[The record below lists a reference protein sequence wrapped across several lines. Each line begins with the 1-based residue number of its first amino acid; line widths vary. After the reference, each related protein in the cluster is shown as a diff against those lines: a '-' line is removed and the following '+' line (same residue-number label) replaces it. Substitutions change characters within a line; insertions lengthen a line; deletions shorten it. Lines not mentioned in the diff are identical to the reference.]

1 MVSSKSC
8 LADPSSNPST
18 YMRTATCN
26 RIKSLPLIAQSS
38 LLGYLFLMVAVIVTV
53 SLLLL
58 LLLLFVSSLIVAI
71 AYRTDA
77 DASTTSGQIFLET
90 SFMPTTWTFG
100 VGMQTAESKDRANL
114 PPFSKIF
121 PLTQFCV
128 TGGGGFPQS
137 PIFLII
143 YIISILQYI
152 HIYHIHYIHI
162 SPPFSKKHHF
172 IISASYIQHQKK

>member
-58 LLLLFVSSLIVAI
+58 LLLLLFVSSLIVAI

-77 DASTTSGQIFLET
+77 DPSTSSRQIFQET
-90 SFMPTTWTFG
+90 SFMPIAWRIALGMKVAGEQKVMPSTW
-100 VGMQTAESKDRANL
+100 
-114 PPFSKIF
+114 KI
-121 PLTQFCV
+121 P
-128 TGGGGFPQS
+128 
-137 PIFLII
+137 
-143 YIISILQYI
+143 
-152 HIYHIHYIHI
+152 
-162 SPPFSKKHHF
+162 KKT
-172 IISASYIQHQKK
+172 S

>member
-58 LLLLFVSSLIVAI
+58 LLLLLFVSSLIVAI

-114 PPFSKIF
+114 NLARFVLRISE
-121 PLTQFCV
+121 
-128 TGGGGFPQS
+128 GG
-137 PIFLII
+137 
-143 YIISILQYI
+143 
-152 HIYHIHYIHI
+152 
-162 SPPFSKKHHF
+162 
-172 IISASYIQHQKK
+172 

>member
-1 MVSSKSC
+1 
-8 LADPSSNPST
+8 
-18 YMRTATCN
+18 
-26 RIKSLPLIAQSS
+26 
-38 LLGYLFLMVAVIVTV
+38 MVAVIVTV

-114 PPFSKIF
+114 NLARFVLRFSEGGVGGGALPPTPLPEKVALGIF
-121 PLTQFCV
+121 PREI
-128 TGGGGFPQS
+128 P
-137 PIFLII
+137 
-143 YIISILQYI
+143 
-152 HIYHIHYIHI
+152 
-162 SPPFSKKHHF
+162 
-172 IISASYIQHQKK
+172 

>member
-100 VGMQTAESKDRANL
+100 VGMQTAESNNRANL
-114 PPFSKIF
+114 NLARFVLRFSE
-121 PLTQFCV
+121 
-128 TGGGGFPQS
+128 GGGRGG
-137 PIFLII
+137 
-143 YIISILQYI
+143 
-152 HIYHIHYIHI
+152 
-162 SPPFSKKHHF
+162 SPPPYPPPRKSCPRDFP
-172 IISASYIQHQKK
+172 